1 VPFEVVV
8 FLKESPMKALKSS
21 LARTFAVLLCVAFLC
36 GAVHAANR
44 SDSFSLSPMI
54 GGYIF
59 EGDQD
64 LDNALTYSLGL
75 GYNLTDSWST
85 EFVLNY
91 FNADTESSSGSD
103 VDGLVYRLDALYH
116 FMPGNALVPY
126 VAGGLGGITLDP
138 DSGDSDTDF
147 LVNYGVGLKYF
158 FTEDLAVRGDV
169 RHIHAFGDPENNF
182 VYTAG
187 LTYLM
192 GGKDDQPPAPLP
204 VVDSDGDGITDLQD
218 RCPGTPPGTAVDAA
232 GCPLDTDS
240 DGVYDERDQC
250 PDTPAGVAVSP
261 LGCPLDSDRDGVYD
275 YLDKC
280 PDTAAGTVVDGDGC
294 PLDNDSDGDGIS
306 DDRDECP
313 DTPAGLTVDEKGCPI
328 SITLSIEFDVDK
340 YDIKPRYHNEL
351 AKGAAFIQKYS
362 DQKILIAGHTDSTG
376 TEAYNE
382 ILSQRRAESVR
393 NYLIQ
398 NFGLDGDKLFARGF
412 GETAPIAVNDT
423 IEGRQHN
430 RRVELSCCAVIPQ

>member
-1 VPFEVVV
+1 
-8 FLKESPMKALKSS
+8 MKALKSS
-21 LARTFAVLLCVAFLC
+21 LARTCAVLLCVAFLC
-36 GAVHAANR
+36 STVHAANR

-91 FNADTESSSGSD
+91 FNADAKSSSGSD
-103 VDGLVYRLDALYH
+103 VDGLVYRLDTLYH
-116 FMPGNALVPY
+116 FMPGNTLVPY
-126 VAGGLGGITLDP
+126 IAGGLGGITLDP
-138 DSGDSDTDF
+138 DNGGSDTDF

-192 GGKDDQPPAPLP
+192 GGKDDQAPAPLP
-204 VVDSDGDGITDLQD
+204 AVDSDGDGITDLQD
-218 RCPGTPPGTAVDAA
+218 HCPGTPPGTAVDAA
-232 GCPLDTDS
+232 GCPLDTDG
-240 DGVYDERDQC
+240 DGVYDEHDQC

-261 LGCPLDSDRDGVYD
+261 LGCPLDSDQDGVYD

-280 PDTAAGTVVDGDGC
+280 PDTAAGTVVNGDGC
-294 PLDNDSDGDGIS
+294 PLDNDSDGDGVS
-306 DDRDECP
+306 NDRDECP
-313 DTPAGLTVDEKGCPI
+313 DTPAGLTVDQKGCPI

-340 YDIKPRYHNEL
+340 YDIKPRYHDEL
-351 AKGAAFIQKYS
+351 AKGAAFIRKYS
-362 DQKILIAGHTDSTG
+362 DQKILIAGHTDSTAS
-376 TEAYNE
+376 EAYNE
-382 ILSQRRAESVR
+382 LLSQRRAESVR
-393 NYLIQ
+393 NYLVE
-398 NFGLDGDKLFARGF
+398 NFGLDAEKLFARGF
-412 GETAPIAVNDT
+412 GETAPIADNDT
-423 IEGRQHN
+423 VVGRQRN
-430 RRVELSCCAVIPQ
+430 RRVELSCCAVVPQ